1 MPLPTHLNLAR
12 YKFTFKVIKPLFLP
26 AYAGSALR
34 GVFGRALMQLSG
46 LQAFDVKQK
55 TPLFMFSPYAEVF
68 DPQPSEANLGL
79 LANLPS
85 LPPLYVIQ
93 APTSGQRAYEEG
105 EEFSFHLVLLGKAL
119 EHLPL
124 IILAWRRALL
134 RGIGK
139 DNAGIAELLTVEL
152 ANNPTVSQVIY
163 SEDKPVVAEHSQQ
176 LELANF
182 NQPANMH
189 LQFLTPLRI
198 QQQGKI
204 LIGKQLTPEIFFRNL
219 IRRLSVIWQMQL
231 NEPINIEVINQL
243 NLLASQPV
251 NHQQRLSQKK
261 WARYSTRQ
269 QQRMQMDGLQ
279 GHWLL
284 EDLSPSLQQLVWLGQ
299 FLHLGK
305 GTSFGLG
312 GYQISQQAWQ
322 PNN

>member
-46 LQAFDVKQK
+46 LQTFDVKQK

-93 APTSGQRAYEEG
+93 APTNGQRAYEEG

-152 ANNPTVSQVIY
+152 ANSPTASQVIY
-163 SEDKPVVAEHSQQ
+163 SEDKPVVAKHSQQ
-176 LELANF
+176 LELAKF
-182 NQPANMH
+182 DQPANMH
-189 LQFLTPLRI
+189 LHFLTPLRI

-204 LIGKQLTPEIFFRNL
+204 LISKQLTPEVFFRNL

-231 NEPINIEVINQL
+231 NEPINIDVINQL
-243 NLLASQPV
+243 NLLANQPI
-251 NHQQRLSQKK
+251 NHQQRLSQGK

-269 QQRMQMDGLQ
+269 QQRMQMDGLK

-284 EDLSPSLQQLVWLGQ
+284 EDLPASLQQLAWLGQ

-312 GYQISQQAWQ
+312 RYEISQEAWQ
-322 PNN
+322 LSN